1 MTSRSRARRFASLAA
16 VLAAALLAIH
26 LLAGRARRA
35 AHSAVPVPDLAL
47 IPQRDTMAPP
57 EACVG
62 PPPPVQNAEFEQRV
76 IELVNQER
84 RAAGLAPLKSAEPLV
99 GSGRWFARDMATYD
113 YFAQDHDSYYRSR
126 GELVHACDWR
136 TRVGRFYA
144 SWTTLAENIGAGY
157 DSPARV
163 VEAWMSSPGHRAKIL
178 GEGVWETGVGYWP
191 GGSEGSY
198 WVQDFGRRDGV
209 FPVVIDGELAHT
221 RTPQVTLHVY
231 GSWREMRL
239 RNDQRGFGTW
249 RGFASDLDWVLEDAP
264 GTRTVTVELR
274 DGSQTA
280 IASDTIELDR

>member
-1 MTSRSRARRFASLAA
+1 MTSRSRTRRFAALAA
-16 VLAAALLAIH
+16 VLAALLATY

-35 AHSAVPVPDLAL
+35 RSVAPGPDVAL
-47 IPQRDTMAPP
+47 TPQGDATAPK
-57 EACVG
+57 ETCVG
-62 PPPPVQNAEFEQRV
+62 PPPPAQNAEFEQRV
-76 IELVNQER
+76 IELVNQAR
-84 RAAGLAPLKSAEPLV
+84 RAAGLAPLKSVEPLI
-99 GSGRWFARDMATYD
+99 GSARWFARDMATYD

-157 DSPARV
+157 DSPELL
-163 VEAWMSSPGHRAKIL
+163 VEGWMGSPGHRAKIL
-178 GEGVWETGVGYWP
+178 DQGQWETGVGFWS
-191 GGSEGSY
+191 GGSEGAY
-198 WVQDFGRRDGV
+198 WVEDFGRRDDV
-209 FPVVIDGELAHT
+209 FPVVIDGEVART

-239 RNDQRGFGTW
+239 RNDQRGFGPW
-249 RGFASDLDWVLEDAP
+249 RSFASDFDWVLEDAP